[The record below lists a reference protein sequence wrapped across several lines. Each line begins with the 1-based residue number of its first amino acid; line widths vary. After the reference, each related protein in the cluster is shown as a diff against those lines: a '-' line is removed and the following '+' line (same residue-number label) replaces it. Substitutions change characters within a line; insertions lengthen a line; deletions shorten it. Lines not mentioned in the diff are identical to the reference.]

1 MTVARP
7 ARLADLPGVY
17 EVCRA
22 TADGDWGPPDVVGHV
37 FAGPYV
43 LFQPALAR
51 VLADDL
57 GIAGYVLGCA
67 DTRAFEARL
76 EREWWPPLREQYPD
90 ARALRHP
97 PRSPDAV
104 VASHP
109 AHLHIDLLDRARGR
123 GLGGQLIAWLCD
135 ELAAQAVPGVH
146 LGVGPDNANAIAFY
160 RHLGFTEALRDEHVL
175 WMTRDLA

>member
-1 MTVARP
+1 MPART

-22 TADGDWGPPDVVGHV
+22 TAGDDWGPPDVVGHV

-43 LFQPALAR
+43 LFQPDLAR
-51 VLADDL
+51 VLADGQ
-57 GIAGYVLGCA
+57 GIAGYILGCA
-67 DTRAFEARL
+67 DTRAFEAAL

-90 ARALRHP
+90 VRALQRP

-104 VASHP
+104 VATHP

-123 GLGGQLIAWLCD
+123 GYGRELVEWLCA
-135 ELAAQAVPGVH
+135 ELVARGVPGIH
-146 LGVGPDNANAIAFY
+146 LGVGTGNTNAIAFY
-160 RHLGFTEALRDEHVL
+160 RHLGFAEALAEPHVL
-175 WMTRDLA
+175 WMTRDLR